1 MNLKLKHYG
10 KPLNEAKFRVC
21 ILVGL
26 MLVGCSSS
34 TGHKIPETVII
45 NHTVSDAS
53 LDIDESDI
61 VDLYVTGDRNTITI
75 TAKTFV
81 ARFALT
87 GSNNLITFKPGAKIS
102 TFHIDGDDNTIQQ
115 PVDLHILSLFDNGA
129 GNTIIVI

>member
-1 MNLKLKHYG
+1 MNLRPKHKGISLY
-10 KPLNEAKFRVC
+10 KASFRSS

-53 LDIDESDI
+53 LEIDESDI
-61 VDLYVTGDRNTITI
+61 VDLNVTGDRNTITI

-81 ARFALT
+81 ARFMLT
-87 GSNNLITFKPGAKIS
+87 GSNNLITFKPGATIS
-102 TFHIDGDDNTIQQ
+102 TFQIDGDDNTIQQ
-115 PVDLHILSLFDNGA
+115 PVGLSFTSLFDNGA
-129 GNTIIVI
+129 GNTFIVF

>member
-10 KPLNEAKFRVC
+10 KSLNEAKFRVC

-81 ARFALT
+81 ARFTLT